1 MSRAEKS
8 RRSPESTQ
16 PAEQAAS
23 AVPAPIRWA
32 AILGGVEGLLGIAY
46 GIFLMARD
54 LLGYRDASAV
64 FEDELRADLLGF
76 GTGVVFLIFFGTV
89 CVAAFFLARGKR
101 WGRAPVLM
109 LNMLLIPIAFY
120 IHSAGHTP
128 SAIAVGIVGLLGLG
142 LLFNGVA
149 VRWAAAQY

>member
-1 MSRAEKS
+1 
-8 RRSPESTQ
+8 
-16 PAEQAAS
+16 
-23 AVPAPIRWA
+23 
-32 AILGGVEGLLGIAY
+32 
-46 GIFLMARD
+46 MARD

-76 GTGVVFLIFFGTV
+76 GTGVVFLIFFGAV
-89 CVAAFFLARGKR
+89 CIAALFLARGKR
-101 WGRAPVLM
+101 WGRAPILM
-109 LNMLLIPIAFY
+109 LNMLLLPIAFY
-120 IHSAGHTP
+120 IHGAGHTP